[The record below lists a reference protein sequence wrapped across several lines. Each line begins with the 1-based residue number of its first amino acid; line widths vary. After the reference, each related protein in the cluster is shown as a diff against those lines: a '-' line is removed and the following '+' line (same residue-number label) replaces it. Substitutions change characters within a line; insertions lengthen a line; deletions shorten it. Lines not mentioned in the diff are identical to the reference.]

1 MRFRNVC
8 ALIGAAILGLTLFGA
23 GPAVAEVS
31 QTSYER
37 SGTVIDVADSSFSAD
52 VLQAQGPVLVA
63 FRAEWSAVCRALDPV
78 LVDVAR
84 AHGSQL
90 TVARLDIDQSPQT
103 PPKYNVTAIPTLDVF
118 KNGSVVATRIGPA
131 SRNDVERL
139 IAPYL

>member
-1 MRFRNVC
+1 M
-8 ALIGAAILGLTLFGA
+8 
-23 GPAVAEVS
+23 
-31 QTSYER
+31 
-37 SGTVIDVADSSFSAD
+37 
-52 VLQAQGPVLVA
+52 A